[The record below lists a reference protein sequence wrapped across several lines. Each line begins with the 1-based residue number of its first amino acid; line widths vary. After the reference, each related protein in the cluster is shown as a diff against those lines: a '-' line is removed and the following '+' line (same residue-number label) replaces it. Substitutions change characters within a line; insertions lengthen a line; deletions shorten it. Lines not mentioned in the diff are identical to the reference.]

1 MLVALFFF
9 TRSFFLIAKLL
20 GVVYNCTM
28 TIEEFCYSIY
38 KHTFALVL
46 FNGVYAAHV
55 TVRMKRNPFNPD
67 ELENAFRKFIWDT
80 PLSNLDLSIVEDPS
94 VDAGVLLLD
103 SVEPF
108 GDGETNPDMIP
119 FHVDVQKVFYENGD
133 S

>member
-55 TVRMKRNPFNPD
+55 TVRLRHNPFNPD
-67 ELENAFRKFIWDT
+67 ELEDAFRKFIWDT

-94 VDAGVLLLD
+94 VDEGVLLLD

-108 GDGETNPDMIP
+108 GDGDSNPSMIP
-119 FHVDVQKVFYENGD
+119 FHVDAQKIFYKDGD